1 MCQNDIFYRAADDNA
16 LTCSLGLGLE
26 SPHFIYIYIYIYI
39 YNSIN
44 SNPCRANLF
53 AQKFESN
60 N

>member
-1 MCQNDIFYRAADDNA
+1 MCQNGIFYKAADDNA

-26 SPHFIYIYIYIYI
+26 SPHYIYI

-60 N
+60 NWTSE